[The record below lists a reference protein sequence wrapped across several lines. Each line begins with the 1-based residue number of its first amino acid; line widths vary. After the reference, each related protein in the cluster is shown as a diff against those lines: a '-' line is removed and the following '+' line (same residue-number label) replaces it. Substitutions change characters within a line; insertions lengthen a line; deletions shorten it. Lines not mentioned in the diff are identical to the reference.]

1 MSLKHIEHGSL
12 ASSSDLNSN
21 FQYLESEIDDLS
33 EQITTQTANFAS
45 TVSTLNTSV
54 NDVLEC
60 RESFIQTG
68 MILPSLAPTVPKGF
82 LLCDGSEVNVTDY
95 PELFEV
101 IGTIFGSSDSTKF
114 KLPDLRDKT
123 LWGIG
128 SSTLGTLLT
137 SKLPNITG
145 RFRLTGTGGNASTEG
160 AFYASGRGGVYSD
173 GHDQN
178 NTNPNIYL
186 DASKSSDVYSDDTT
200 IVQPPALVV
209 NFLIKY

>member
-1 MSLKHIEHGSL
+1 MSLKNIEHGSL

-21 FQYLESEIDDLS
+21 FQYLEEEIDDLS
-33 EQITTQTANFAS
+33 ELITTQTANFAS

-54 NDVLEC
+54 NNVLEY
-60 RESFIQTG
+60 RTSFIQTG
-68 MILPSLAPTVPKGF
+68 MILPSLAPNIPNGF
-82 LLCDGSEVNVTDY
+82 LLCDGSEVNVADY
-95 PELFEV
+95 PELYEV
-101 IGTIFGSSDSTKF
+101 IGTTFGSSDSTKF
-114 KLPDLRDKT
+114 NLPDLRDKT
-123 LWGIG
+123 LWGSG
-128 SSTLGTLLT
+128 TSTVGTSLT
-137 SKLPNITG
+137 SKLPNIKG
-145 RFRLTGTGGNASTEG
+145 RFRLTGTGGNASTDG

-186 DASKSSDVYSDDTT
+186 DASKSSEVYSDDTT